1 MPQKEQRNRA
11 ILLCD
16 LVKDQSLSRAG
27 VVGAE
32 RAPFSL
38 GMRR

>member
-1 MPQKEQRNRA
+1 MPQKEQRNHA

-16 LVKDQSLSRAG
+16 LVKAQSVSWTE

-32 RAPFSL
+32 RAPFRL